1 MIKLKFAQ
9 QGKTVIY
16 NIIKM
21 TIMSQKDLILNPKN
35 WSRIGTLWQRLQQS
49 FRLMVG
55 VPDYQNY
62 LEHMRKHHPDLEA
75 MDAKTF
81 YRYCVDARYPSAKG
95 GLKKCPC

>member
-1 MIKLKFAQ
+1 MNLKFAKS
-9 QGKTVIY
+9 GKTVIY
-16 NIIKM
+16 KIIKM

-35 WSRIGTLWQRLQQS
+35 WSRIATLWQQLQQS

-62 LEHMRKHHPDLEA
+62 LEHMKKNHPDLEA

-81 YRYCVDARYPSAKG
+81 FFFFFDARYPSAG
-95 GLKKCPC
+95 AGMKKCPC

>member
-35 WSRIGTLWQRLQQS
+35 WSRIATL
-49 FRLMVG
+49 
-55 VPDYQNY
+55 
-62 LEHMRKHHPDLEA
+62 
-75 MDAKTF
+75 
-81 YRYCVDARYPSAKG
+81 
-95 GLKKCPC
+95 

>member
-35 WSRIGTLWQRLQQS
+35 WSRIATLWQRLQQS

-62 LEHMRKHHPDLEA
+62 LE
-75 MDAKTF
+75 
-81 YRYCVDARYPSAKG
+81 
-95 GLKKCPC
+95 KKQILAWNGFML

>member
-35 WSRIGTLWQRLQQS
+35 WSRIATLWQRLQQS

-75 MDAKTF
+75 MDPKTF
-81 YRYCVDARYPSAKG
+81 YRYCVDARYTSAKG